1 MGDFDSLSSKQKFE
15 QKNRILRSYVMA
27 VRRSLNGSPSKSATI
42 LVDNLPQELPKF
54 PPYVLI
60 FAPRGTTVPC
70 PPPTCITI
78 WLNATKKKVNLKTSM
93 HTELT
98 CNAPPPPPPVDETFV
113 IPDEPVLAVST
124 NLKRNCAALVKK
136 LPRLRPEWV
145 DTRGLSRSQRLH
157 IRSLHKTGEGVKNV
171 AAEVANV
178 SARLASVE
186 GNPSWVCSAQ
196 SRQYTK
202 ASNGHKVRHNQLC
215 RANATGHFEAFTT
228 FCNYHQLEVPYFGH
242 FRIGERFFGGFIAA
256 HHLLNCRTTLFLLAR
271 VQQQVHL
278 TYCLCRFV
286 GVLSAQFKKRGPTVA
301 MRFFLFFLVCQHQD
315 RGVNLNTG
323 SRPRPPPL
331 DFLPGERAEHRSR
344 RGGMPVP
351 HHHGRRHPRGTTHS
365 TTQRSN
371 RKHAAQQA
379 AARERKVRGKPGN
392 PRCSIWA

>member
-145 DTRGLSRSQRLH
+145 DTRGLSRSH
-157 IRSLHKTGEGVKNV
+157 
-171 AAEVANV
+171 
-178 SARLASVE
+178 
-186 GNPSWVCSAQ
+186 
-196 SRQYTK
+196 
-202 ASNGHKVRHNQLC
+202 LC
-215 RANATGHFEAFTT
+215 CF
-228 FCNYHQLEVPYFGH
+228 
-242 FRIGERFFGGFIAA
+242 
-256 HHLLNCRTTLFLLAR
+256 
-271 VQQQVHL
+271 
-278 TYCLCRFV
+278 
-286 GVLSAQFKKRGPTVA
+286 
-301 MRFFLFFLVCQHQD
+301 
-315 RGVNLNTG
+315 
-323 SRPRPPPL
+323 
-331 DFLPGERAEHRSR
+331 
-344 RGGMPVP
+344 
-351 HHHGRRHPRGTTHS
+351 
-365 TTQRSN
+365 
-371 RKHAAQQA
+371 
-379 AARERKVRGKPGN
+379 
-392 PRCSIWA
+392 

>member
-136 LPRLRPEWV
+136 LPYSWFVQVPKTPHPIFAQDR
-145 DTRGLSRSQRLH
+145 RGSEKCSSRS
-157 IRSLHKTGEGVKNV
+157 GE
-171 AAEVANV
+171 
-178 SARLASVE
+178 
-186 GNPSWVCSAQ
+186 CI
-196 SRQYTK
+196 
-202 ASNGHKVRHNQLC
+202 C
-215 RANATGHFEAFTT
+215 TT
-228 FCNYHQLEVPYFGH
+228 C
-242 FRIGERFFGGFIAA
+242 I
-256 HHLLNCRTTLFLLAR
+256 C
-271 VQQQVHL
+271 
-278 TYCLCRFV
+278 
-286 GVLSAQFKKRGPTVA
+286 
-301 MRFFLFFLVCQHQD
+301 
-315 RGVNLNTG
+315 
-323 SRPRPPPL
+323 
-331 DFLPGERAEHRSR
+331 
-344 RGGMPVP
+344 
-351 HHHGRRHPRGTTHS
+351 GR
-365 TTQRSN
+365 
-371 RKHAAQQA
+371 
-379 AARERKVRGKPGN
+379 
-392 PRCSIWA
+392 